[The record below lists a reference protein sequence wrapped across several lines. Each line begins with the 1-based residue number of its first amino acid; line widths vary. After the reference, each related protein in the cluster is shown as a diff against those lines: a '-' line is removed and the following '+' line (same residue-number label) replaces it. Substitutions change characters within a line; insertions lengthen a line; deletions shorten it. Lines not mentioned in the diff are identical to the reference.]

1 MVAGGRVADDESVL
15 ERAVSEPAV
24 SEWALATFGDRAL
37 PVRRAVV
44 EALLVAL
51 NDAQDAQQTSHASTR
66 HPFGAT
72 LMARKYEVLAEK
84 LADMDGVR
92 VTRLAGSAFSLVIV
106 GRNMLLPFRYAKDA
120 TVPIQQARLTDGQ
133 VSGRMRLLF
142 SRFGPH
148 PLYIQESLLPDDTL
162 DDDEEILFANLPD
175 ETRLIVIPF
184 ACNEQA
190 GLINAWWGEA
200 SLDGVTGELNWIRP
214 PEQLPLRAQP
224 FGAVRPE
231 PAAMFDSGEL
241 PGLVT
246 RPRETPRTG
255 TDGQAAD
262 S

>member
-1 MVAGGRVADDESVL
+1 VADNESVL
-15 ERAVSEPAV
+15 EQAVSEPAV
-24 SEWALATFGDRAL
+24 SEWARVTFGDRAL

-44 EALLVAL
+44 EALQVAL

-120 TVPIQQARLTDGQ
+120 TVPIHQARMTDGQ

-148 PLYIQESLLPDDTL
+148 PLYIQESLLSDDTP
-162 DDDEEILFANLPD
+162 DDDEETLFANLPG

-184 ACNEQA
+184 ACNELA

-200 SLDGVTGELNWIRP
+200 ALGVTGELNWVRP

-224 FGAVRPE
+224 SGAVRPE
-231 PAAMFDSGEL
+231 PAGKFDSGEL
-241 PGLVT
+241 PGLIT
-246 RPRETPRTG
+246 QPRGTPRTG
-255 TDGQAAD
+255 TDGRPAD